1 MARIDFVLF
10 CSKDVVKTHLTRAVR
25 LEVEELKI
33 KINELVDRI
42 SYLEYEND
50 LLRANVAPD
59 VLARLGG
66 DK

>member
-1 MARIDFVLF
+1 M
-10 CSKDVVKTHLTRAVR
+10 VKTHLTRAVR

-66 DK
+66 NNCGEK